1 MTENYRKTV
10 YCEIQFLKECLLQI
24 NVSDNSNMLKR
35 RLWNSIENLL
45 QSPYINLVLDI
56 SSDDFISEINGI
68 EKKKIKAA
76 RKNENTQL
84 GDFEELLWKLD
95 YKQKESSLNIKCY
108 GKDYISIDA
117 QNNAERLNMNAIY
130 LTCKETDICE
140 DISHKYGIS
149 VLSSKKFDVNQLQ
162 FEDAGCAIAKDEK
175 T

>member
-56 SSDDFISEINGI
+56 SSDDFISEIKDI

-76 RKNENTQL
+76 RKNGNTQL
-84 GDFEELLWKLD
+84 GDFEELLWKLN
-95 YKQKESSLNIKCY
+95 YKQEEASLHIKCN
-108 GKDYISIDA
+108 GKDYTSIDA
-117 QNNAERLNMNAIY
+117 SIPQPY
-130 LTCKETDICE
+130 
-140 DISHKYGIS
+140 
-149 VLSSKKFDVNQLQ
+149 
-162 FEDAGCAIAKDEK
+162 
-175 T
+175 